1 MIELH
6 LESNDANSGS
16 GRSSTASDKLD
27 RARGAIARDL
37 SRIDPADRSRKAF
50 DVTLVDLA
58 ADLALDE
65 ALLIEI
71 EERGEGGC
79 LRFWERPEFAV
90 VLGASGRIDDDV
102 RRDACLRDNVAIAR
116 RSSGGGTVLI
126 GPGALNATIVLPV
139 NASSELRAVDTAQ
152 RYVLSRHAAALGRL
166 GLAIEVSG
174 SGDLTIAGRKC
185 SGSAQRRL
193 KATVMIHAT
202 ILCRSFPINLVNTY
216 LCEPKRRPSYRGER
230 SHDEFLTRTPLDRGE
245 IVSALIDEW
254 SEIEA
259 FDFAA
264 ALGRIDA
271 LVASKFGDPAWVE
284 RFRRP

>member
-1 MIELH
+1 MAEIDV
-6 LESNDANSGS
+6 ESSEADSVR
-16 GRSSTASDKLD
+16 GRSPAGFDAYDQSRGLIASDRNGSASID
-27 RARGAIARDL
+27 RFRN
-37 SRIDPADRSRKAF
+37 AF
-50 DVTLVDLA
+50 DVTLGDLA

-65 ALLIEI
+65 ALLLEI
-71 EERGEGGC
+71 EERGVGGAV
-79 LRFWERPEFAV
+79 RFWERPEFAV

-126 GPGALNATIVLPV
+126 GPGALNVTVVVPV
-139 NASSELRAVDTAQ
+139 SAAGELRSVDSAQ

-271 LVASKFGDPAWVE
+271 LVASKFADAGWVE
-284 RFRRP
+284 RF